1 MIVITGASGF
11 IGSVVLGYF
20 NQKGRMDILAVDEFD
35 NSLKW
40 KNLSAKKFVDFI
52 DKDEFLTK
60 LNDYKDITSII
71 HLGANTDTTVSDL
84 KTLMTSNFEYSK
96 KLFSFAADKN
106 IPFIYASSAATY
118 GDGSNGYIDDEN
130 DLFNLRPLNAYGFSK
145 QLFDQWV
152 LSSGKRPCFWA
163 GLKFFNVY
171 GPNEYHKGKMASM
184 VYQTYC
190 QLVNNKKIK
199 LFKSYDNKYAHGEQ
213 KRDFI
218 SVFDV
223 AKIIYYFYSRSGIS
237 GIYNVGT
244 GNAKSFNTLAQLL
257 IKYSK
262 IKGEIEYIDMPLNI
276 RDKYQYYT
284 EASVKKIIKT
294 GIDTSL
300 HSVEDGIKEYV
311 EQYLKME
318 VQYF

>member
-40 KNLSAKKFVDFI
+40 RNLSAKKFVDFI
-52 DKDEFLTK
+52 DKEEFLTK

-96 KLFSFAADKN
+96 RLFSFAADNN

-118 GDGSNGYIDDEN
+118 GDGSNGYMDDEGN
-130 DLFNLRPLNAYGFSK
+130 LFKLRPLNAYGFTK

-152 LSSGKRPCFWA
+152 LLSCKRPYFWA

-184 VYQTYC
+184 VYQAYC
-190 QLVNNKKIK
+190 QLVKNKKIK

-218 SVFDV
+218 YVFDV
-223 AKIIYYFYSRSGIS
+223 AKIIYYFYKHHGIS
-237 GIYNVGT
+237 GIYNVGA
-244 GNAKSFNTLAQLL
+244 GNAESFNTLAYLL
-257 IKYSK
+257 IKHSK
-262 IKGEIEYIDMPLNI
+262 IKGEIEYIDMPTNI

-284 EASVKKIIKT
+284 EASVKKIVKS
-294 GIDTSL
+294 GFDKSL
-300 HSVEDGIKEYV
+300 YSIEDGIKEYV

-318 VQYF
+318 DQCF